1 MSSIKRRE
9 LKAFLNRLSK
19 EQLIEQIVALCAAV
33 PQAADFYRTKL
44 RAEDDAAVAEEYKK
58 KIRREFARWY
68 TGGFRLSSA
77 RKPVTDFE
85 KVAGSAGTAV
95 DVMLTYVEEGLDAV
109 LGIGGLDASY
119 ASSIAGMYRKAIQR
133 VVQHD
138 LQAEYGT
145 RCDAVLSKGGDLGW
159 GLGDALFEIHV
170 EFLDVDPLDA
180 SEPRGLSG
188 GRDDVPRGGAA

>member
-9 LKAFLNRLSK
+9 LKAFLSGLSK
-19 EQLIEQIVALCAAV
+19 EQLIEQITALCTAV

-44 RAEDDAAVAEEYKK
+44 RAGEDAAVAEEYKS

-77 RKPVTDFE
+77 RKLVIDFG

-95 DVMLTYVEEGLDAV
+95 DVMLTYVEEGIDAV
-109 LGIGGLDASY
+109 VCIGGLDASY
-119 ASSIAGMYRKAIQR
+119 ANSMISMYSTAVQR

-138 LQAEYGT
+138 LQAEYGG
-145 RCDAVLSKGGDLGW
+145 RCDAVRAKGGPLGW
-159 GLGDALFEIHV
+159 GLGDALEEIYM
-170 EFLDVDPLDA
+170 EYLDDDPPDA
-180 SEPRGLSG
+180 
-188 GRDDVPRGGAA
+188 